1 MLNPHRDEPPN
12 DYASSSSTSSIV
24 GPVRDAGL
32 DVSLSLVIPPFEGF
46 GTVSVAWPSVLGVL
60 VPEDWPDLERFEDFS
75 DFSDFF
81 FFFFLMSQSHAGM
94 KESTWGMQLSESGP
108 NANEVGKRIRLARQ
122 RIKGEDV
129 EDLRIR
135 HPRTGWGIPKYRVK
149 QPPR

>member
-94 KESTWGMQLSESGP
+94 KESTWGMHVIRVWP
-108 NANEVGKRIRLARQ
+108 KCKRG
-122 RIKGEDV
+122 GEENSFGWT
-129 EDLRIR
+129 ED
-135 HPRTGWGIPKYRVK
+135 
-149 QPPR
+149 